1 MGTKSGGGG
10 SRREVRL
17 GQLQGQWRRWGL
29 ESLAQSRA
37 EQGRK
42 GRKLTVDGS
51 AAGPGHVDT
60 AEGSFLES
68 Q

>member
-1 MGTKSGGGG
+1 M
-10 SRREVRL
+10 
-17 GQLQGQWRRWGL
+17 
-29 ESLAQSRA
+29 ESLAQSEA
-37 EQGRK
+37 EQGRE

-51 AAGPGHVDT
+51 AAGPGHGDT